1 MGRKCAYCD
10 AKDVPLEVEHIHPKV
25 RRGSERISNLTI
37 ACHECNQA
45 KGIQS
50 IDAFLSQD
58 TERFNRIKSQ
68 LQTLDGQHLPS
79 AFPIHSQR
87 YEHRPTAND
96 PFFAHLLIASV

>member
-1 MGRKCAYCD
+1 MLLGTHEHTIDDKSRLTLP
-10 AKDVPLEVEHIHPKV
+10 AKF
-25 RRGSERISNLTI
+25 R
-37 ACHECNQA
+37 Q
-45 KGIQS
+45 
-50 IDAFLSQD
+50 AFLL
-58 TERFNRIKSQ
+58 KAHGQ